1 MVAYRVEVVENNL
14 KSSNLNLSQ
23 SQIKALKNKFYSHFC
38 DIYLEMIKLDYLT
51 NKEIKDRFKVL
62 NPEIANNF
70 FSNGKSVILMVS
82 HYGGYEWCT
91 TLNNYFEHQVAAI
104 YTPLKDKELEKLTLK
119 SRKKHG
125 IELISRY
132 NALDKIRNL
141 EKSGKKVYPSPK
153 NLRII
158 QNKSDQKNF
167 YSKNNLPTSRFKN
180 YSNIQDLK
188 RNFFND
194 NFEFPFVWKSSRFGY
209 DGKGVKIIKNIE
221 DLDFSYDH
229 QCLIEEKVSIKKELS
244 VIVSRNID
252 GKIKCFPV
260 VEMEFNE
267 KSNLVE
273 YVMCPANISKE
284 TKEKAIIVAS
294 EIAKKFEMVGLLAV
308 ELFITND
315 DEILINEVAPRPHNS
330 GHHTIECCVT
340 SQFDQ
345 HIRSILNLPLG
356 ETDILIPGI
365 MVNLVGE
372 NMEEGNAVY
381 KNIND
386 IFDIPGVYIHI
397 YGKKKSRLNRKM
409 GHITIVNKD
418 INKAIEIGKSIK
430 NKIKVTS

>member
-1 MVAYRVEVVENNL
+1 M
-14 KSSNLNLSQ
+14 Q
-23 SQIKALKNKFYSHFC
+23 
-38 DIYLEMIKLDYLT
+38 
-51 NKEIKDRFKVL
+51 
-62 NPEIANNF
+62 F
-70 FSNGKSVILMVS
+70 FSSDFKLGILGGGQLGKMLLYDAKRYDLHTKVMDSNKDAPCNKIADDFIIGDITDYDDVINFGNSVDLITVEIENVNTDAL
-82 HYGGYEWCT
+82 E
-91 TLNNYFEHQVAAI
+91 F
-104 YTPLKDKELEKLTLK
+104 LEKL
-119 SRKKHG
+119 
-125 IELISRY
+125 
-132 NALDKIRNL
+132 
-141 EKSGKKVYPSPK
+141 GKKVYPSAK

-180 YSNIQDLK
+180 YSNIEELK
-188 RNFFND
+188 RNFLHD

-221 DLDFSYDH
+221 DLDFSYDR

-244 VIVSRNID
+244 VIVSRNTD
-252 GKIKCFPV
+252 GEIKCFPV

-273 YVMCPANISKE
+273 YVMCPANISKQTE
-284 TKEKAIIVAS
+284 EKAIIIAS

-308 ELFITND
+308 ELFVSNE

-356 ETDILIPGI
+356 ETGILIPGI

-372 NMEEGNAVY
+372 NMEEGNVNY

>member
-1 MVAYRVEVVENNL
+1 M
-14 KSSNLNLSQ
+14 Q
-23 SQIKALKNKFYSHFC
+23 
-38 DIYLEMIKLDYLT
+38 
-51 NKEIKDRFKVL
+51 
-62 NPEIANNF
+62 F
-70 FSNGKSVILMVS
+70 FSSDFKLGILGGGQLGKMLLYDAKRYDLHTKVMDSNKYAPCNKIADDFIIGDITDYDDVINFGNSVDLITV
-82 HYGGYEWCT
+82 EIENVNT
-91 TLNNYFEHQVAAI
+91 DA
-104 YTPLKDKELEKLTLK
+104 LEF
-119 SRKKHG
+119 
-125 IELISRY
+125 
-132 NALDKIRNL
+132 L

-153 NLRII
+153 ILRII
-158 QNKSDQKNF
+158 QNKSDQKIY

-180 YSNIQDLK
+180 YLNIEELK
-188 RNFFND
+188 RNFLHD

-244 VIVSRNID
+244 VIVSRNTD
-252 GKIKCFPV
+252 GQIKCFPV

-273 YVMCPANISKE
+273 YVMCPANISKQTE
-284 TKEKAIIVAS
+284 EKAIIIAS

-308 ELFITND
+308 ELFVTNE

-356 ETDILIPGI
+356 ETSILIPGI

-372 NMEEGNAVY
+372 NMEEGNVNY

-430 NKIKVTS
+430 SKIKVTS

>member
-1 MVAYRVEVVENNL
+1 M
-14 KSSNLNLSQ
+14 Q
-23 SQIKALKNKFYSHFC
+23 
-38 DIYLEMIKLDYLT
+38 
-51 NKEIKDRFKVL
+51 
-62 NPEIANNF
+62 F
-70 FSNGKSVILMVS
+70 FSSDFKLGILGGGQLGKMLLYDAKRYDLHTKVMDSNKYAPCNKIADDFIIGDITDYDDVINFGNSVDLITV
-82 HYGGYEWCT
+82 EIENVNT
-91 TLNNYFEHQVAAI
+91 DA
-104 YTPLKDKELEKLTLK
+104 LEF
-119 SRKKHG
+119 
-125 IELISRY
+125 
-132 NALDKIRNL
+132 L

-180 YSNIQDLK
+180 YLNIEELK
-188 RNFFND
+188 RNFLHD

-244 VIVSRNID
+244 VIVSRNTD
-252 GKIKCFPV
+252 GQIKCFPV

-273 YVMCPANISKE
+273 YVMCPANISKQTE
-284 TKEKAIIVAS
+284 EKAIIIAS

-308 ELFITND
+308 ELFVTNE

-356 ETDILIPGI
+356 ETSILIPGI

-372 NMEEGNAVY
+372 NMEEGNVNY

>member
-1 MVAYRVEVVENNL
+1 M
-14 KSSNLNLSQ
+14 Q
-23 SQIKALKNKFYSHFC
+23 
-38 DIYLEMIKLDYLT
+38 
-51 NKEIKDRFKVL
+51 
-62 NPEIANNF
+62 F
-70 FSNGKSVILMVS
+70 FSSDFKLGILGGGQLGKMLLYDAKRYDLHTKVMDSNKDAPCNKIADDFIIGDITDYDDVVNFGNSVDLITV
-82 HYGGYEWCT
+82 EIENVNT
-91 TLNNYFEHQVAAI
+91 DA
-104 YTPLKDKELEKLTLK
+104 LEF
-119 SRKKHG
+119 
-125 IELISRY
+125 
-132 NALDKIRNL
+132 L
-141 EKSGKKVYPSPK
+141 EKSGKMVYPSPK

-180 YSNIQDLK
+180 YLNIEELK
-188 RNFFND
+188 RNFLND

-229 QCLIEEKVSIKKELS
+229 QCLIEEKVSVKKELS
-244 VIVSRNID
+244 VIVSRNTD
-252 GKIKCFPV
+252 GEIKCFPV

-273 YVMCPANISKE
+273 YVMCPANISKQTE
-284 TKEKAIIVAS
+284 EKSIIIAS

-308 ELFITND
+308 ELFVTNE

-356 ETDILIPGI
+356 KTDILVPGI

-372 NMEEGNAVY
+372 NMEEGNVNY

-418 INKAIEIGKSIK
+418 IQKAIEIGKSIK

>member
-1 MVAYRVEVVENNL
+1 M
-14 KSSNLNLSQ
+14 Q
-23 SQIKALKNKFYSHFC
+23 
-38 DIYLEMIKLDYLT
+38 
-51 NKEIKDRFKVL
+51 
-62 NPEIANNF
+62 F
-70 FSNGKSVILMVS
+70 FSSDFKLGILGGGQLGKMLLYDAKRYDLHTKVMDSNKDAPCNKIADDFIIGDITDYDDVINFGNLVDLITV
-82 HYGGYEWCT
+82 EIENVNT
-91 TLNNYFEHQVAAI
+91 DA
-104 YTPLKDKELEKLTLK
+104 LEF
-119 SRKKHG
+119 
-125 IELISRY
+125 
-132 NALDKIRNL
+132 L

-167 YSKNNLPTSRFKN
+167 YSKNDLPTSRFKN
-180 YSNIQDLK
+180 YLNIEELK
-188 RNFFND
+188 RNFLHD

-221 DLDFSYDH
+221 DLDFSYNR

-244 VIVSRNID
+244 VIVSRNTD
-252 GKIKCFPV
+252 GEIKCFPV

-273 YVMCPANISKE
+273 YVMCPANISKQTE
-284 TKEKAIIVAS
+284 EKAIIIAS

-308 ELFITND
+308 ELFLTND

-356 ETDILIPGI
+356 ETGILIPGI

-372 NMEEGNAVY
+372 NIEEGNVNY

>member
-1 MVAYRVEVVENNL
+1 M
-14 KSSNLNLSQ
+14 Q
-23 SQIKALKNKFYSHFC
+23 
-38 DIYLEMIKLDYLT
+38 
-51 NKEIKDRFKVL
+51 
-62 NPEIANNF
+62 F
-70 FSNGKSVILMVS
+70 FSSDFKLGILGGGQLGKMLLYVAKRYDLHTKVMDSNKDAPCNKIADDFIIGDITNYDDVINFGNSVDLITV
-82 HYGGYEWCT
+82 EIENVNT
-91 TLNNYFEHQVAAI
+91 DA
-104 YTPLKDKELEKLTLK
+104 LEF
-119 SRKKHG
+119 
-125 IELISRY
+125 
-132 NALDKIRNL
+132 L
-141 EKSGKKVYPSPK
+141 EKSGKKVFPSPK

-180 YSNIQDLK
+180 YSNIEELK
-188 RNFFND
+188 RNFLHD

-244 VIVSRNID
+244 VIVSRNSD
-252 GKIKCFPV
+252 GEIKCFPV

-273 YVMCPANISKE
+273 YVMCPANISKKTE
-284 TKEKAIIVAS
+284 EKAIIIAS

-308 ELFITND
+308 ELFITNE
-315 DEILINEVAPRPHNS
+315 DEILVNEVAPRPHNS

-372 NMEEGNAVY
+372 NMEEGNVNY

>member
-1 MVAYRVEVVENNL
+1 M
-14 KSSNLNLSQ
+14 Q
-23 SQIKALKNKFYSHFC
+23 
-38 DIYLEMIKLDYLT
+38 
-51 NKEIKDRFKVL
+51 
-62 NPEIANNF
+62 F
-70 FSNGKSVILMVS
+70 FSSDFKLGILGGGQLGKMLLYDAKRYDLHTKVMDSNKDAPCNKIADDFIIGDITDYDDVINFGNSVDLITV
-82 HYGGYEWCT
+82 EIENVNT
-91 TLNNYFEHQVAAI
+91 DA
-104 YTPLKDKELEKLTLK
+104 LEF
-119 SRKKHG
+119 
-125 IELISRY
+125 
-132 NALDKIRNL
+132 L
-141 EKSGKKVYPSPK
+141 EKSGKKVFPSPK

-167 YSKNNLPTSRFKN
+167 YSKNNLPNSRFKN
-180 YSNIQDLK
+180 YSNIEELK
-188 RNFFND
+188 RNFRHD

-221 DLDFSYDH
+221 DLDFSYDR

-244 VIVSRNID
+244 VIVSRNSD
-252 GKIKCFPV
+252 GEIKCFPV

-273 YVMCPANISKE
+273 YVMCPANISKKTE
-284 TKEKAIIVAS
+284 EKAIIIAS
-294 EIAKKFEMVGLLAV
+294 EIAKKFEIVGLLAV
-308 ELFITND
+308 ELFVTNK

-345 HIRSILNLPLG
+345 HIRSILNLHLG
-356 ETDILIPGI
+356 ETGILIPGI

-372 NMEEGNAVY
+372 NMEEGNVNY

>member
-1 MVAYRVEVVENNL
+1 M
-14 KSSNLNLSQ
+14 Q
-23 SQIKALKNKFYSHFC
+23 
-38 DIYLEMIKLDYLT
+38 
-51 NKEIKDRFKVL
+51 
-62 NPEIANNF
+62 F
-70 FSNGKSVILMVS
+70 FSSDFKLGILGGGQLGKMLLYDAKRYDLHTKVMDSNKDAPCNKIADDFIVGDITDYNDVINFGNSVDLITV
-82 HYGGYEWCT
+82 EIENVNT
-91 TLNNYFEHQVAAI
+91 DA
-104 YTPLKDKELEKLTLK
+104 LEF
-119 SRKKHG
+119 
-125 IELISRY
+125 
-132 NALDKIRNL
+132 L

-180 YSNIQDLK
+180 YSNIEELK
-188 RNFFND
+188 RNFLHD

-221 DLDFSYDH
+221 DLNFSYNH

-244 VIVSRNID
+244 VIVSRNTD
-252 GKIKCFPV
+252 GEIKCFPV

-273 YVMCPANISKE
+273 YVMCPANISKQTE
-284 TKEKAIIVAS
+284 EKAIIIAS

-308 ELFITND
+308 ELFVTNK

-356 ETDILIPGI
+356 ETGILTPGI

-372 NMEEGNAVY
+372 NMEEGNVNY

>member
-1 MVAYRVEVVENNL
+1 M
-14 KSSNLNLSQ
+14 Q
-23 SQIKALKNKFYSHFC
+23 
-38 DIYLEMIKLDYLT
+38 
-51 NKEIKDRFKVL
+51 
-62 NPEIANNF
+62 F
-70 FSNGKSVILMVS
+70 FSSDFKLGILGGGQLGKMLLYDAKRYDLHTKVMDSNKDAPCNKIADDFIIGDITDYDDVINFGNSVDLITVEIENVNTDAL
-82 HYGGYEWCT
+82 E
-91 TLNNYFEHQVAAI
+91 F
-104 YTPLKDKELEKLTLK
+104 LEKL
-119 SRKKHG
+119 
-125 IELISRY
+125 
-132 NALDKIRNL
+132 
-141 EKSGKKVYPSPK
+141 GKKVYPSAK

-180 YSNIQDLK
+180 YSNTEELK
-188 RNFFND
+188 RNFRHD

-209 DGKGVKIIKNIE
+209 DGKGVKIITNIE
-221 DLDFSYDH
+221 DLNFSYNH

-244 VIVSRNID
+244 VIVSRNTD
-252 GKIKCFPV
+252 GEIKCFPV

-273 YVMCPANISKE
+273 YVMCPANISKQTE
-284 TKEKAIIVAS
+284 EKSILIAS

-308 ELFITND
+308 ELFVSNE

-356 ETDILIPGI
+356 ETGILIPGI

-372 NMEEGNAVY
+372 NMEEGNVNY

>member
-1 MVAYRVEVVENNL
+1 M
-14 KSSNLNLSQ
+14 Q
-23 SQIKALKNKFYSHFC
+23 
-38 DIYLEMIKLDYLT
+38 
-51 NKEIKDRFKVL
+51 
-62 NPEIANNF
+62 F
-70 FSNGKSVILMVS
+70 FSSDFKLGILGGGQLGKMLLYDAKRYDLHTKVMDSNKDAPCNKIADDFIVGDITDYNDVINFGNSVDLITV
-82 HYGGYEWCT
+82 EIENVNT
-91 TLNNYFEHQVAAI
+91 DA
-104 YTPLKDKELEKLTLK
+104 LEF
-119 SRKKHG
+119 
-125 IELISRY
+125 
-132 NALDKIRNL
+132 L

-180 YSNIQDLK
+180 YSNIEELK
-188 RNFFND
+188 RNFLYD

-229 QCLIEEKVSIKKELS
+229 QCLIEEKISIKKELS
-244 VIVSRNID
+244 VIVSRNND
-252 GKIKCFPV
+252 GEIKCFPI
-260 VEMEFNE
+260 VEMEFNK

-273 YVMCPANISKE
+273 YVMCPANISKQTE
-284 TKEKAIIVAS
+284 EKAIIIAS
-294 EIAKKFEMVGLLAV
+294 EIAKKFEMVGLIAV
-308 ELFITND
+308 ELFVTNK
-315 DEILINEVAPRPHNS
+315 DEVLINEVAPRPHNS
-330 GHHTIECCVT
+330 GHHTIECCIT

-356 ETDILIPGI
+356 ETGILIPGI

-372 NMEEGNAVY
+372 NMEEGNVNY

>member
-1 MVAYRVEVVENNL
+1 M
-14 KSSNLNLSQ
+14 Q
-23 SQIKALKNKFYSHFC
+23 
-38 DIYLEMIKLDYLT
+38 
-51 NKEIKDRFKVL
+51 
-62 NPEIANNF
+62 F
-70 FSNGKSVILMVS
+70 FSSDFKLGILGGGQLGKMLLYDAKRYDLHTKVMDSNKDAPCNKIADDFIIGDITDYDDVVNFGNSVDLITV
-82 HYGGYEWCT
+82 EIENVNT
-91 TLNNYFEHQVAAI
+91 DA
-104 YTPLKDKELEKLTLK
+104 LEF
-119 SRKKHG
+119 
-125 IELISRY
+125 
-132 NALDKIRNL
+132 L
-141 EKSGKKVYPSPK
+141 EKSGKKVYPSSK

-180 YSNIQDLK
+180 YSNIEELK
-188 RNFFND
+188 RNFRHD

-229 QCLIEEKVSIKKELS
+229 QCLIEEKISIKKELS
-244 VIVSRNID
+244 VIVSRNTD
-252 GKIKCFPV
+252 GEIKCFPV

-273 YVMCPANISKE
+273 YVMCPANISKQTE
-284 TKEKAIIVAS
+284 EKAIIIAS

-308 ELFITND
+308 ELFVSNE

-356 ETDILIPGI
+356 ETGILIPGI

-372 NMEEGNAVY
+372 NMGEGNVNY
-381 KNIND
+381 QNIND

-430 NKIKVTS
+430 NKIKVTSWKK

>member
-1 MVAYRVEVVENNL
+1 M
-14 KSSNLNLSQ
+14 Q
-23 SQIKALKNKFYSHFC
+23 
-38 DIYLEMIKLDYLT
+38 
-51 NKEIKDRFKVL
+51 
-62 NPEIANNF
+62 F
-70 FSNGKSVILMVS
+70 FSSDFKLGILGGGQLGKMLLYDAKRYDLHTKVMDSNKDAPCNKIADDFIIGDITDYDDVINFGNSVDLITVEIENVNTDAL
-82 HYGGYEWCT
+82 E
-91 TLNNYFEHQVAAI
+91 F
-104 YTPLKDKELEKLTLK
+104 LEKL
-119 SRKKHG
+119 
-125 IELISRY
+125 
-132 NALDKIRNL
+132 
-141 EKSGKKVYPSPK
+141 GKKVYPSAK

-180 YSNIQDLK
+180 YSNTEELK
-188 RNFFND
+188 RNFRHD

-229 QCLIEEKVSIKKELS
+229 QCLIEEKISIKKELS
-244 VIVSRNID
+244 VIVSRNTD
-252 GKIKCFPV
+252 GEIKCFPV

-273 YVMCPANISKE
+273 YVMCPANISKQTE
-284 TKEKAIIVAS
+284 EKAIIIAS

-308 ELFITND
+308 ELFVSNE

-356 ETDILIPGI
+356 ETGILIPGI

-372 NMEEGNAVY
+372 NMEEGNVNY

>member
-1 MVAYRVEVVENNL
+1 M
-14 KSSNLNLSQ
+14 Q
-23 SQIKALKNKFYSHFC
+23 
-38 DIYLEMIKLDYLT
+38 
-51 NKEIKDRFKVL
+51 
-62 NPEIANNF
+62 F
-70 FSNGKSVILMVS
+70 FSSDFKLGILGGGQLGKMLLYDAKRYDLHTKVMDSNKDAPCNKIADDFIIGDITDYDDVINFGNSVDLITV
-82 HYGGYEWCT
+82 EIENVNT
-91 TLNNYFEHQVAAI
+91 DA
-104 YTPLKDKELEKLTLK
+104 LEF
-119 SRKKHG
+119 
-125 IELISRY
+125 
-132 NALDKIRNL
+132 L

-180 YSNIQDLK
+180 YSNIEELK
-188 RNFFND
+188 RNFRHD

-229 QCLIEEKVSIKKELS
+229 QCLIEEMVSIKKELS
-244 VIVSRNID
+244 VIVSRNSD
-252 GKIKCFPV
+252 GEIKCFPV

-273 YVMCPANISKE
+273 YVMCPANISKQTE
-284 TKEKAIIVAS
+284 ENAIIIAS

-308 ELFITND
+308 ELFVTNE
-315 DEILINEVAPRPHNS
+315 DEIVINEVAPRPHNS

-356 ETDILIPGI
+356 ETGILIPGI

-372 NMEEGNAVY
+372 NMEEGNVNY

>member
-1 MVAYRVEVVENNL
+1 M
-14 KSSNLNLSQ
+14 Q
-23 SQIKALKNKFYSHFC
+23 
-38 DIYLEMIKLDYLT
+38 
-51 NKEIKDRFKVL
+51 
-62 NPEIANNF
+62 F
-70 FSNGKSVILMVS
+70 FSSDFKLGILGGGQLGKMLLYDAKRYDLHTKVMDSNKDAPCNKIADDFIIGDITDYDDVINFGNSVDLITV
-82 HYGGYEWCT
+82 EIENVNT
-91 TLNNYFEHQVAAI
+91 DA
-104 YTPLKDKELEKLTLK
+104 LEF
-119 SRKKHG
+119 
-125 IELISRY
+125 
-132 NALDKIRNL
+132 L

-158 QNKSDQKNF
+158 QNKSDQKKF
-167 YSKNNLPTSRFKN
+167 YRKNNLPTSRFKN
-180 YSNIQDLK
+180 YSNIEELK
-188 RNFFND
+188 RNFLHD

-229 QCLIEEKVSIKKELS
+229 QCLIEEKISIKKELS
-244 VIVSRNID
+244 VIVSRNTD
-252 GKIKCFPV
+252 GEIKCFPV

-273 YVMCPANISKE
+273 YVMCPANISKQTE
-284 TKEKAIIVAS
+284 EKAIIIAS

-308 ELFITND
+308 ELFVTNK

-356 ETDILIPGI
+356 ETGILIPGI

-372 NMEEGNAVY
+372 NMEEGNVNY

>member
-1 MVAYRVEVVENNL
+1 M
-14 KSSNLNLSQ
+14 Q
-23 SQIKALKNKFYSHFC
+23 
-38 DIYLEMIKLDYLT
+38 
-51 NKEIKDRFKVL
+51 
-62 NPEIANNF
+62 F
-70 FSNGKSVILMVS
+70 FSSDFKLGVLGGGQLGKMLLYDAKRYDLHTKVMDSNKDAPCNKIADDFIIGDITDYDDVINFGNSVDLITV
-82 HYGGYEWCT
+82 EIENVNT
-91 TLNNYFEHQVAAI
+91 DA
-104 YTPLKDKELEKLTLK
+104 LEF
-119 SRKKHG
+119 
-125 IELISRY
+125 
-132 NALDKIRNL
+132 L

-180 YSNIQDLK
+180 YSNIEELK
-188 RNFFND
+188 RNFLHD

-229 QCLIEEKVSIKKELS
+229 QCLIEEKISIKKELS
-244 VIVSRNID
+244 VIVSRNTD
-252 GKIKCFPV
+252 GEIKCFPV

-273 YVMCPANISKE
+273 YVMCPANISKKTE
-284 TKEKAIIVAS
+284 EKAIMIAS

-308 ELFITND
+308 ELFVTNE

-356 ETDILIPGI
+356 ETGILIPGI

-372 NMEEGNAVY
+372 NMEEGNVNY

>member
-1 MVAYRVEVVENNL
+1 M
-14 KSSNLNLSQ
+14 Q
-23 SQIKALKNKFYSHFC
+23 
-38 DIYLEMIKLDYLT
+38 
-51 NKEIKDRFKVL
+51 
-62 NPEIANNF
+62 F
-70 FSNGKSVILMVS
+70 FSSDFKLGILGGGQLGKMLLYDAKRYDLYTKVMDSNKDAPCNKIADDFIIGDITDYDDVINFGNSVDLITV
-82 HYGGYEWCT
+82 EIENVNT
-91 TLNNYFEHQVAAI
+91 DA
-104 YTPLKDKELEKLTLK
+104 LEF
-119 SRKKHG
+119 
-125 IELISRY
+125 
-132 NALDKIRNL
+132 L

-180 YSNIQDLK
+180 YSNIEELK
-188 RNFFND
+188 RNFLHD

-229 QCLIEEKVSIKKELS
+229 QCLIEEKISIKKELS
-244 VIVSRNID
+244 VIVSRNTD
-252 GKIKCFPV
+252 GEIKCFPV

-273 YVMCPANISKE
+273 YVMCPANISKQTE
-284 TKEKAIIVAS
+284 EKAIIIAS

-308 ELFITND
+308 ELFVTNK

-356 ETDILIPGI
+356 ETGILIPGI

-372 NMEEGNAVY
+372 NMEEGNVNY

>member
-1 MVAYRVEVVENNL
+1 M
-14 KSSNLNLSQ
+14 Q
-23 SQIKALKNKFYSHFC
+23 
-38 DIYLEMIKLDYLT
+38 
-51 NKEIKDRFKVL
+51 
-62 NPEIANNF
+62 F
-70 FSNGKSVILMVS
+70 FSSDFKLGILGGGQLGKMLLYDAKRYDLHTKVMDSNKYAPCNKIADDFIIGDITDYDDVINFGNSVDLITV
-82 HYGGYEWCT
+82 EIENVNT
-91 TLNNYFEHQVAAI
+91 DA
-104 YTPLKDKELEKLTLK
+104 LEF
-119 SRKKHG
+119 
-125 IELISRY
+125 
-132 NALDKIRNL
+132 L

-180 YSNIQDLK
+180 YLNIEELK
-188 RNFFND
+188 RNFLHD

-244 VIVSRNID
+244 VIVSRNTD
-252 GKIKCFPV
+252 GEIKCFPV

-273 YVMCPANISKE
+273 YVMCPANISKQTE
-284 TKEKAIIVAS
+284 EKAIIIAS

-308 ELFITND
+308 ELFVTNE

-356 ETDILIPGI
+356 ETSILIPGI

-372 NMEEGNAVY
+372 NMEEGNVNY

-430 NKIKVTS
+430 SKIKVTS

>member
-1 MVAYRVEVVENNL
+1 M
-14 KSSNLNLSQ
+14 Q
-23 SQIKALKNKFYSHFC
+23 
-38 DIYLEMIKLDYLT
+38 
-51 NKEIKDRFKVL
+51 
-62 NPEIANNF
+62 F
-70 FSNGKSVILMVS
+70 FSSDFKLGILGGGQLGKMLLYDAKRYDLHTKVMDSNKDAPCNKIADDFIIGDITDYDDVVNFGNSVDLITV
-82 HYGGYEWCT
+82 EIENVNT
-91 TLNNYFEHQVAAI
+91 DA
-104 YTPLKDKELEKLTLK
+104 LEF
-119 SRKKHG
+119 
-125 IELISRY
+125 
-132 NALDKIRNL
+132 L
-141 EKSGKKVYPSPK
+141 EKSGKKVYPSSK

-180 YSNIQDLK
+180 YLNIEELK
-188 RNFFND
+188 RNFLND

-209 DGKGVKIIKNIE
+209 DGKGVKIIKNIK

-244 VIVSRNID
+244 VIVSRNTD
-252 GKIKCFPV
+252 GEIKCFPV

-273 YVMCPANISKE
+273 YVMCPANISKQTE
-284 TKEKAIIVAS
+284 EKSIIIAS

-308 ELFITND
+308 ELFVTNE

-356 ETDILIPGI
+356 KTDILIPGI

-372 NMEEGNAVY
+372 NMEEGNVNY

-409 GHITIVNKD
+409 GHITIVNKN
-418 INKAIEIGKSIK
+418 INDAIEMSKEIRKI
-430 NKIKVTS
+430 IKVTSK

>member
-1 MVAYRVEVVENNL
+1 M
-14 KSSNLNLSQ
+14 Q
-23 SQIKALKNKFYSHFC
+23 
-38 DIYLEMIKLDYLT
+38 
-51 NKEIKDRFKVL
+51 
-62 NPEIANNF
+62 F
-70 FSNGKSVILMVS
+70 FSSDFKLGILGGGQLGKMLLYDAKRYDLHTKVMDSNKDAPCNKIADDFIIGDITDYDDVINFGNLVDLITV
-82 HYGGYEWCT
+82 EIENVNT
-91 TLNNYFEHQVAAI
+91 DA
-104 YTPLKDKELEKLTLK
+104 LEF
-119 SRKKHG
+119 
-125 IELISRY
+125 
-132 NALDKIRNL
+132 L

-167 YSKNNLPTSRFKN
+167 YSKNDLPTSRFKN
-180 YSNIQDLK
+180 YLNIEELK
-188 RNFFND
+188 RNFLHD

-221 DLDFSYDH
+221 DLDFSYNH

-244 VIVSRNID
+244 VIVSRNTD
-252 GKIKCFPV
+252 GEIKCFPV

-273 YVMCPANISKE
+273 YVMCPANISKQTE
-284 TKEKAIIVAS
+284 EKAIIIAS

-308 ELFITND
+308 ELFLTND

-356 ETDILIPGI
+356 ETGILIPGI

-372 NMEEGNAVY
+372 NIEEGNVNY

-418 INKAIEIGKSIK
+418 INEAIKIGKSIK

>member
-1 MVAYRVEVVENNL
+1 M
-14 KSSNLNLSQ
+14 Q
-23 SQIKALKNKFYSHFC
+23 
-38 DIYLEMIKLDYLT
+38 
-51 NKEIKDRFKVL
+51 
-62 NPEIANNF
+62 F
-70 FSNGKSVILMVS
+70 FSSDFKLGILGGGQLGKMLLYDAKRYDLHTKVMDSNKDAPCNKIADDFIVGDITDYDDVINFGNSVDVVTVEIENVN
-82 HYGGYEWCT
+82 T
-91 TLNNYFEHQVAAI
+91 DA
-104 YTPLKDKELEKLTLK
+104 LEF
-119 SRKKHG
+119 
-125 IELISRY
+125 
-132 NALDKIRNL
+132 L

-158 QNKSDQKNF
+158 QNKSDQKKF

-180 YSNIQDLK
+180 YSNIEELK
-188 RNFFND
+188 RNFLHD

-244 VIVSRNID
+244 VIVSRNTD
-252 GKIKCFPV
+252 GEIKCFPV

-273 YVMCPANISKE
+273 YVMCPANISKQTE
-284 TKEKAIIVAS
+284 ENAIIIAS

-308 ELFITND
+308 ELFVTNK

-356 ETDILIPGI
+356 ETGILIPGI

-372 NMEEGNAVY
+372 NIKEGNVNY

-409 GHITIVNKD
+409 GHITIVNED

>member
-1 MVAYRVEVVENNL
+1 M
-14 KSSNLNLSQ
+14 Q
-23 SQIKALKNKFYSHFC
+23 
-38 DIYLEMIKLDYLT
+38 
-51 NKEIKDRFKVL
+51 
-62 NPEIANNF
+62 F
-70 FSNGKSVILMVS
+70 FSSDFKLGILGGGQLGKMLLYDAKRYDLHTKVMDSNKDAPCNKIADDFIIGDITDYDDVINFGNSVDLITVEIENVNTDAL
-82 HYGGYEWCT
+82 E
-91 TLNNYFEHQVAAI
+91 F
-104 YTPLKDKELEKLTLK
+104 LEKL
-119 SRKKHG
+119 
-125 IELISRY
+125 
-132 NALDKIRNL
+132 
-141 EKSGKKVYPSPK
+141 GKKVYPSAK

-180 YSNIQDLK
+180 YSNTEELK
-188 RNFFND
+188 RNFRHD

-221 DLDFSYDH
+221 DLDFSYDR

-244 VIVSRNID
+244 VIVSRNSD
-252 GKIKCFPV
+252 GEIKCFPV

-273 YVMCPANISKE
+273 YVMCPANISKQTE
-284 TKEKAIIVAS
+284 EKAIIIAS

-308 ELFITND
+308 ELFVTKK

-356 ETDILIPGI
+356 ETGILIPGI

-372 NMEEGNAVY
+372 NMGEGNVNY
-381 KNIND
+381 QNIND

>member
-1 MVAYRVEVVENNL
+1 M
-14 KSSNLNLSQ
+14 Q
-23 SQIKALKNKFYSHFC
+23 
-38 DIYLEMIKLDYLT
+38 
-51 NKEIKDRFKVL
+51 
-62 NPEIANNF
+62 F
-70 FSNGKSVILMVS
+70 FSSDFKLGILGGGQLGKMLLYDAKRYDLHTKVMDSNKDAPCNKIADDFIVGDITDYDDVINFGNSVDLITV
-82 HYGGYEWCT
+82 EIENVNT
-91 TLNNYFEHQVAAI
+91 DA
-104 YTPLKDKELEKLTLK
+104 LEF
-119 SRKKHG
+119 
-125 IELISRY
+125 
-132 NALDKIRNL
+132 L

-180 YSNIQDLK
+180 YSNIEELK
-188 RNFFND
+188 RNFLHD

-221 DLDFSYDH
+221 DLNFSYNH

-244 VIVSRNID
+244 VIVSRNTD
-252 GKIKCFPV
+252 GEIKCFPV

-273 YVMCPANISKE
+273 YVMCPANISKQTE
-284 TKEKAIIVAS
+284 EKAIIIAS

-308 ELFITND
+308 ELFVTNK

-356 ETDILIPGI
+356 ETGILTPGI

-372 NMEEGNAVY
+372 NMEEGNVNY